1 MQTPATHTLAVHHTC
16 GDPRCTDPTHL
27 DLEFADESRE
37 IIVSLHAE
45 SEHYRSLT
53 DRGIDP
59 HTPAG
64 PDLDDLDADQVDAD
78 MLGLTQCAN
87 CDWNFPD
94 DEIRYGCTDV
104 DRYCLDCHEQY
115 CTDRSC
121 REFDC
126 EPDR

>member
-1 MQTPATHTLAVHHTC
+1 MQVHHRC
-16 GDPRCTDPTHL
+16 GDPRCTDIEHL
-27 DLEFADESRE
+27 ALVPSTEGAQ
-37 IIVSLHAE
+37 IIASLHE
-45 SEHYRSLT
+45 QSGFYRSYT

-59 HTPAG
+59 HAPAG

-104 DRYCLDCHEQY
+104 DRYCFGCHEQY

-121 REFDC
+121 REYD
-126 EPDR
+126 PS